1 MNTIYYKLKKHSNKI
16 NYIYINLYNDVGF
29 GNLLFMVINGLA
41 LSYEYN
47 RDVKLIRYNSKRADR
62 PNIKKYQI
70 FKSMKFIKKIE
81 VFDAIEHTESN
92 PFIYNKI
99 NLTDYSYIINGYYQS
114 YKYSNKYI
122 DKIKAYLF
130 ENITDLIEKT
140 KLNTNKKTVLLHV
153 RRGDY
158 YNSNEHYIIDESYYE
173 NSLID
178 FFEKNNKD
186 DYQVFLFTDGFDE
199 VSTWQII
206 KDYNIMYINENNP
219 EIIFLLMIQFDHYII
234 ANSSLSLISYYF
246 RNNKDATIVFP
257 PQWVV
262 GVNSYDDM
270 DPTQSHI

>member
-16 NYIYINLYNDVGF
+16 NYIYINLYNDIGF

-47 RDVKLIRYNSKRADR
+47 REVKLIRYNSNRADR

-92 PFIYNKI
+92 PFTYNKI
-99 NLTDYSYIINGYYQS
+99 NLTDHNYIINGYYQS

-140 KLNTNKKTVLLHV
+140 KLNTNKKTILLHV

-158 YNSNEHYIIDESYYE
+158 YNSNEHYIIEESHYE
-173 NSLID
+173 KSLID

-186 DYQVFLFTDGFDE
+186 DYQVFLFTDGIDE

-206 KDYNIMYINENNP
+206 KDYNIIPINENNP

-234 ANSSLSLISYYF
+234 ANSSLSLLSYYF

-257 PQWVV
+257 PLWVV